1 MLNQNNTTM
10 SLIRFNPSYN
20 ELLPTFDGFFKQFLD
35 NTLKE
40 EDRFVPNVDIIE
52 NDKNFELH
60 VSVPGVK
67 KEDFN
72 IEISDNLLTV
82 SGERKYKSEKKEGN
96 YYSYETKYGQ
106 FKRTFRLPKNA
117 DQTKIEAA
125 YEAGIL
131 TLMIPKSDEQ
141 KTKNIIKVK

>member
-20 ELLPTFDGFFKQFLD
+20 ELLPTFDGIFNQFLD

-60 VSVPGVK
+60 VAVPGVK

-72 IEISDNLLTV
+72 VEISDNLSRGVMLISVFSSFIVTENEMSSPSAFCDFKITKV
-82 SGERKYKSEKKEGN
+82 SKE
-96 YYSYETKYGQ
+96 
-106 FKRTFRLPKNA
+106 
-117 DQTKIEAA
+117 I
-125 YEAGIL
+125 
-131 TLMIPKSDEQ
+131 
-141 KTKNIIKVK
+141 